1 MIRLF
6 NSLTQRKEELVPRDH
21 GKVGIYA
28 CGPTVYN
35 LVHVGNARPY
45 VVFAVLRAWLT
56 SRGYEVTLVEN
67 ITDVN
72 DKINAKADA
81 EGRSPV
87 AVAAEFTQA
96 YHDDTDRLGVPRPD
110 LEPLASETI
119 PEIIDLVCQLIAA
132 GHAYEAQGS
141 VYFRV
146 RSFPEYGKL
155 SRQRIDE
162 LDEGD
167 PCRGRAGQGGPA
179 RLRRSGRR
187 PSPASRPL
195 WDSPWG
201 RGRPG
206 WHIECS
212 AMGLRY
218 LGAGFDIHGGG
229 RDLIFPHHENEI
241 AQSEA
246 AGMPFA
252 RIWMHNGMI
261 RSRGREDGQ
270 VASATSSC
278 CATCSSATRRRS
290 CSSTS

>member
-1 MIRLF
+1 M
-6 NSLTQRKEELVPRDH
+6 
-21 GKVGIYA
+21 
-28 CGPTVYN
+28 
-35 LVHVGNARPY
+35 
-45 VVFAVLRAWLT
+45 
-56 SRGYEVTLVEN
+56 
-67 ITDVN
+67 N
-72 DKINAKADA
+72 DKINAKAEAD
-81 EGRSPV
+81 GRSPRR
-87 AVAAEFTQA
+87 VAAEYTQA
-96 YHDDTDRLGVPRPD
+96 YRDDTDRLGLPRPD

-119 PEIIDLVCQLIAA
+119 PEIIDLVCQLIAT

-146 RSFPEYGKL
+146 RSFPAVRQALQPAHRRARRGARVEAEPGKK
-155 SRQRIDE
+155 DP
-162 LDEGD
+162 LDFAVWKAAKPGEHE
-167 PCRGRAGQGGPA
+167 
-179 RLRRSGRR
+179 
-187 PSPASRPL
+187 L

-201 RGRPG
+201 KGRPG

-261 RSRGREDGQ
+261 RSEGEKMAKSLGNISLLREVLDRLPRAGRAHLLSHHPLSQPARVLARQVRRGRGPPTTGCSRRCARQ
-270 VASATSSC
+270 ASGPTTRAVARPTIRPSC
-278 CATCSSATRRRS
+278 GPR
-290 CSSTS
+290 SSTPGRPSPSTWTTT